1 MKIRHAIAMF
11 VAALLSSGVVST
23 QADDVKPGEQTA
35 QTFEKQI
42 TVKLDYLLDLPA
54 DYEKTPDKK
63 WPLIFFLHGSGE
75 RGSNVQKVAAHG
87 PPRLLG
93 ADADKID
100 HSDKRNKDATDIV
113 DVDEAKSKEAQAA
126 LKNFIVVSPQLP
138 QSESGWQPFALNAM
152 LDDILAKYHVDHDRV
167 YLTGLSMGG
176 YGTWQWASQN
186 PGRFAAIAPATRAEV
201 PAPCAACLSGTS
213 TAKPTPRCRFPKVK
227 RWLKRSRRAATRT
240 SSSPATRMS
249 ATIAGAS
256 PTAIPNSIRGS
267 SPTHCSI
274 RAAISPARQSSLE
287 FQI

>member
-1 MKIRHAIAMF
+1 MF
-11 VAALLSSGVVST
+11 VVALLSSGVVST

-42 TVKLDYLLDLPA
+42 SVKLDYLLDLPA

-100 HSDKRNKDATDIV
+100 HSDKRNKDATDVV

-126 LKNFIVVSPQLP
+126 LKNFIVVSPQLSK
-138 QSESGWQPFALNAM
+138 SESGWQPFALNAM

-186 PGRFAAIAPATRAEV
+186 PGRFAAIAPM
-201 PAPCAACLSGTS
+201 SGGGD
-213 TAKPTPRCRFPKVK
+213 P
-227 RWLKRSRRAATRT
+227 RRAARPLRRMPIWNFHGEADPTVPISESEKMVEAIEKGGNTDIKFTRYPNVGHNCWGVAYGNPELYSWFLSHT
-240 SSSPATRMS
+240 LQHPAGDQPSKTR
-249 ATIAGAS
+249 
-256 PTAIPNSIRGS
+256 
-267 SPTHCSI
+267 
-274 RAAISPARQSSLE
+274 
-287 FQI
+287 